1 MGRLKKGR
9 KKRKRE
15 KEKKRSKTLIYVNMA
30 YSPFGDDSKKELK
43 NTRSQ
48 RKLCWDSR
56 DKYFECLNS
65 INVIN
70 ALSEKNQPLIKKSC
84 QQQEDEFEKN
94 CVDSWIRYFKE
105 KRVDDYR
112 KEQLKLQMEQQERE
126 QMDLVQRK

>member
-1 MGRLKKGR
+1 
-9 KKRKRE
+9 
-15 KEKKRSKTLIYVNMA
+15 MA
-30 YSPFGDDSKKELK
+30 YSPFGSDSKKELK

-48 RKLCWDSR
+48 RRLCWDAR
-56 DKYFECLNS
+56 DKYFECLNG

-94 CVDSWIRYFKE
+94 CVDSWIKYFKE
-105 KRVDDYR
+105 KRIDDYR